1 MPAAGFAL
9 LLAAACR
16 GLTLEPHPHGH
27 GPAKRAAFSR
37 VSETPAESRAV
48 PEAVPRVPDGR
59 DLTRAQDTARLGRD
73 EAAMKTAAAE
83 LPKLRAEREA
93 LKKREAF
100 ILSREEKAKKDTIED
115 MHLIIDRLQGQVKA
129 QEREISRQE
138 NIINGLQED
147 LKREGT
153 ALLDGRDTVRPA
165 PTDEGLIKGL
175 ERDVAT
181 QGTTLLHSD
190 DADPRASLRRTLG
203 AEVRALAKHAAQLE
217 KFLAENGE
225 GPAQPLARAV
235 AAEAEHL
242 DRSIGNP
249 RTKARAPQPARAPP
263 ALPDPAALPAAPI
276 DESVPEVKD
285 DLTPLSDSLP
295 QPLTEELPPLKD
307 AELSPQAFNAPAPPA
322 PPAPPAAPAP
332 PAPRHRAHM
341 QRLRKIQAD
350 RPAVAKV
357 EAGANRTRSAQT
369 SLPVPTST
377 PSMADATDG
386 ATAMADVPDALDA
399 PDAPAAST
407 GLDAPDTGAFAA
419 ASDPRP
425 ADAEALPVEAASD
438 VVAAD
443 PSLADALDEDSE

>member
-16 GLTLEPHPHGH
+16 GLTFKEPHPHGH
-27 GPAKRAAFSR
+27 AAPRAAR
-37 VSETPAESRAV
+37 VSSSAESRAE
-48 PEAVPRVPDGR
+48 EAVGTRVPDGR
-59 DLTRAQDTARLGRD
+59 DLTRAQDTARLSRD

-165 PTDEGLIKGL
+165 PTDESLIKGL

-249 RTKARAPQPARAPP
+249 RTQRTARAPQPARAPP
-263 ALPDPAALPAAPI
+263 ALEADPAALPAAPI

-322 PPAPPAAPAP
+322 
-332 PAPRHRAHM
+332 
-341 QRLRKIQAD
+341 D
-350 RPAVAKV
+350 R
-357 EAGANRTRSAQT
+357 
-369 SLPVPTST
+369 
-377 PSMADATDG
+377 
-386 ATAMADVPDALDA
+386 
-399 PDAPAAST
+399 
-407 GLDAPDTGAFAA
+407 
-419 ASDPRP
+419 
-425 ADAEALPVEAASD
+425 
-438 VVAAD
+438 
-443 PSLADALDEDSE
+443 

>member
-9 LLAAACR
+9 LLAAAS

-27 GPAKRAAFSR
+27 AAPRAAR
-37 VSETPAESRAV
+37 VSGPAESRA
-48 PEAVPRVPDGR
+48 EDTVPRVPDGR

-399 PDAPAAST
+399 PDAPAA
-407 GLDAPDTGAFAA
+407 LDAPDTGALAA
-419 ASDPRP
+419 ASDPGP

>member
-16 GLTLEPHPHGH
+16 GLTFKEPHPHGH
-27 GPAKRAAFSR
+27 AAPRAAR
-37 VSETPAESRAV
+37 VSSSAESRAE
-48 PEAVPRVPDGR
+48 EAVGTRVPDGR
-59 DLTRAQDTARLGRD
+59 DLTRAQDTARLSRD

-165 PTDEGLIKGL
+165 PTDESLIKGL

-249 RTKARAPQPARAPP
+249 RTQRTARAPQPARAPP
-263 ALPDPAALPAAPI
+263 APEADPITALPAAPI

-399 PDAPAAST
+399 PDAPD
-407 GLDAPDTGAFAA
+407 GAPDTGALAA
-419 ASDPRP
+419 ASDPGP